1 MTLKIYENKKVVK
14 TYDVDTYDLMFGT
27 LEDVAG
33 AINLDKLQ
41 TGSNAE
47 IIKTAGDFVIHSMG
61 TVKNL
66 LKDIFP
72 GLTDAEIRG
81 AKLSDIAAV
90 LVDVIK
96 YTIQQLNILPKSKN

>member
-1 MTLKIYENKKVVK
+1 MKLNIYENKKVKK
-14 TYDVDTYDLMFGT
+14 TYESDTYDLMFGT

-47 IIKTAGDFVIHSMG
+47 IIKTAGDFVVHSMD

-72 GLTDAEIRG
+72 GLTDEEIRK
-81 AKLSDIAAV
+81 AKLSEIAAV
-90 LVDVIK
+90 LVDVIR
-96 YTIQQLNILPKSKN
+96 YAIQQLNILPKSKN

>member
-1 MTLKIYENKKVVK
+1 MKLNIYENKQVVK
-14 TYDVDTYDLMFGT
+14 TYETDTYDLMFGT

-33 AINLDKLQ
+33 AINLDKLKA
-41 TGSNAE
+41 GSNAE
-47 IIKTAGDFVIHSMG
+47 IIKTAGDFVVHSMD

-72 GLTDAEIRG
+72 GLTDEEIRK
-81 AKLSDIAAV
+81 AKLSEIATV
-90 LVDVIK
+90 LVDVIR